1 MNTSRQ
7 SFSQVKDI
15 LKKLD
20 QSIDAARA
28 KRVSGDAPRRTDAP
42 GGVQPAA
49 QPARPNGFQNGA
61 GPGNNGSYGRPL
73 G

>member
-28 KRVSGDAPRRTDAP
+28 KRVSGEPARRSDAPPAVPVRPSGFQPGAP
-42 GGVQPAA
+42 G
-49 QPARPNGFQNGA
+49 NT
-61 GPGNNGSYGRPL
+61 GSFGRQV